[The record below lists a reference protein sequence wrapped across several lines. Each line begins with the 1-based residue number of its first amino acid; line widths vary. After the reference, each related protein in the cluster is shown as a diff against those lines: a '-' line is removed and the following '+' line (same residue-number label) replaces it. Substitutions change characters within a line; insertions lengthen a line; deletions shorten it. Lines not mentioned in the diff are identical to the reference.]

1 MEMKSN
7 RWLELIKKMIWILFA
22 AIIGYLLIA
31 SIFSTCYV
39 GRLEYFTD
47 LTTKATEI
55 NTEHTYYIR
64 DSFIQH
70 ILVFAVF
77 SVALLITKKR
87 KIPVKFMTCFF
98 LLAAGIIA
106 AYIVLSGQYY
116 PKFDQKS
123 IIEIASALNEGDTS
137 SFDVGAYLYK
147 YPYQI
152 GIILFYQLL
161 SKLFGNNNFIAFELI
176 NVCFI
181 ILSYY
186 VLSKI
191 TSFLFSKA
199 NGESSWQTSVVCC
212 LFLPYLFYATFLY
225 GTVIGLTFALLSF
238 FLLLIYDEKRKKS
251 YLLLSSICMAVA
263 VVLKSNYQIFLIAEI
278 IYLVFDGLHK
288 AKENR
293 RKFYGNLLFV
303 AALIVFYILSGFAVN
318 SYIKLINHNIVPKG
332 VPMSTFVAIGLQD
345 GKAAPGWHNNYDQ
358 AVSVKN
364 GFDYELTSLEAQNE
378 IRNIVKGYSEDMTTA
393 ISFFCKKVASQ
404 WNNPTFQSL
413 WIQEDRE
420 GTDNLFW
427 IMRGNGRY
435 IYTMLMNLFQTWIL
449 SGVFIYSVTHVNKSK
464 WKEILLPITFI
475 GGFLFHLFWEAKS
488 IYAMPFFLL
497 LIPLCVC
504 GFQAWKE
511 ILTEKW
517 IEIKEEGWNSDTGR
531 TLIKRV
537 SIFLA
542 GVLIVCCLS
551 YTDLFAKMF
560 ARNEDTGI
568 FNTYTQEMVNMDQH
582 LLEQEEK

>member
-70 ILVFAVF
+70 ILVFVVF

-106 AYIVLSGQYY
+106 AYIVLAGQYY

-176 NVCFI
+176 NVC
-181 ILSYY
+181 
-186 VLSKI
+186 
-191 TSFLFSKA
+191 
-199 NGESSWQTSVVCC
+199 C
-212 LFLPYLFYATFLY
+212 LFLLYLFYATFLY

-293 RKFYGNLLFV
+293 RKFYGNLFFV
-303 AALIVFYILSGFAVN
+303 AALIVFYMLSGFAVN
-318 SYIKLINHNIVPKG
+318 SYIRLINHNVVPKG

-345 GKAAPGWHNNYDQ
+345 GKAAPGWHNNYNHAD
-358 AVSVKN
+358 SVKN
-364 GFDYELTSLEAQNE
+364 GFDYELTSLAAQNE
-378 IRNIVKGYSEDMTTA
+378 IRNIVKGYSDDMTTA
-393 ISFFCKKVASQ
+393 TSFFCKKVASQ

-449 SGVFIYSVTHVNKSK
+449 SGAFIYSVLHVNKSK

-517 IEIKEEGWNSDTGR
+517 IEIKSEGWNPDTGR

-582 LLEQEEK
+582 LLEQEVK